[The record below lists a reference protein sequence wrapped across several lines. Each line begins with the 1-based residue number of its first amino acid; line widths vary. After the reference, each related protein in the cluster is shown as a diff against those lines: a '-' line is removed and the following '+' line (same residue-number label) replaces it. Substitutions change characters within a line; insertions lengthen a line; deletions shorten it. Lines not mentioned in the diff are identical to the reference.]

1 MYRLA
6 ISSFLWR
13 DRHATG
19 TVRMARFADLLDT
32 RRVDSSGPESAR
44 QIVGS
49 RDVNSIPT
57 GMSDDSVD
65 DPAVARGVSGRNNAA
80 AGRLKLWPLGARFSA
95 PIGSSDSDKYGSVA
109 GYGAAIASAHATRL
123 NGEIYIVRRVYPTGQ
138 LQHPRIRQSFSRTEY
153 LRHALAFRTPERS
166 KATTYGKTSSI

>member
-6 ISSFLWR
+6 ISPFLWR

-19 TVRMARFADLLDT
+19 TAGIARFADLLDT
-32 RRVDSSGPESAR
+32 RRLDSSGPESAR

-65 DPAVARGVSGRNNAA
+65 DPAVAGGVSARNNAA
-80 AGRLKLWPLGARFSA
+80 AGRL
-95 PIGSSDSDKYGSVA
+95 
-109 GYGAAIASAHATRL
+109 
-123 NGEIYIVRRVYPTGQ
+123 E
-138 LQHPRIRQSFSRTEY
+138 
-153 LRHALAFRTPERS
+153 LRPVVT
-166 KATTYGKTSSI
+166 